1 MLAVSLRYKI
11 NFLRVQ
17 TMREIDIRRS
27 LLAEIEERH
36 RGETDTL
43 IKEELGLCQGLARVD
58 IAVVNGSVHGYEI
71 KSEQDT
77 LARLPGQAQ
86 IYSRAL
92 DFVTIVT
99 APAHA
104 KKISEVV
111 PGWWGICNATEF
123 GQEVRLESSREA
135 FHNPQVE
142 PFALAQFLWRD
153 EALQALSENNLA
165 AGMRSKRREQ
175 LWHRL
180 ASELTLEKLGCI
192 VRERLKRRRVDWRV
206 PATPA

>member
-1 MLAVSLRYKI
+1 
-11 NFLRVQ
+11 
-17 TMREIDIRRS
+17 MREIDIRRS

-43 IKEELGLCQGLARVD
+43 IKEELGLCQGFARVD

-86 IYSRAL
+86 IYNRAL

-111 PGWWGICNATEF
+111 PGWWGIWNAAEC

-135 FHNPQVE
+135 SHNPHIE
-142 PFALAQFLWRD
+142 PFALAQLLWRG

-165 AGMRSKRREQ
+165 TGMRSKPREQ
-175 LWHRL
+175 LWRRL
-180 ASELTLEKLGCI
+180 ASELPLEKLGCI
-192 VRERLKRRRVDWRV
+192 VRECLKRRGADWRAPV
-206 PATPA
+206 SPV